1 MRAVVCHELTGPAGL
16 RVDELPEPTVS
27 AGELLIDVAAAG
39 MNFPDLLITQGKYQ
53 FKAAP
58 PFVPGGECAGTVRA
72 VGAGVT
78 DFAVGDRVAA
88 TMAFGAFAERVTA
101 NALGAAKLP
110 DNVPFETGAAVL
122 LAYGTTIH
130 ALVDRASLKKGESL
144 LVLGASGGVGSAAIE
159 IGKALGARVIAA
171 ARGAEKL
178 AYCKERG
185 ADEVIDYSTE
195 DLKNRAKAL
204 SGGEGVDVVY
214 DATGGSYTEAALR
227 AMAWNGRH
235 LVVGFAA
242 GTIPN
247 IPANLVLLKG
257 CSLVGVFWGAFTQ
270 RDPQKNRANCERV
283 LEWIANGTIRPHLDA
298 VLPFSRAREALER
311 FEQRTV
317 KGKLVLVPG

>member
-16 RVDELPEPTVS
+16 RVDEMPEPVAS
-27 AGELLIDVAAAG
+27 AGEILIDVAAAG
-39 MNFPDLLITQGKYQ
+39 VNFPDLLITQGKYQ

-88 TMAFGAFAERVTA
+88 TMAFGAFAERVAA

-130 ALVDRASLKKGESL
+130 ALVDRASLRAGETL

-171 ARGAEKL
+171 ARGPEKL
-178 AYCKERG
+178 AYCRERG
-185 ADEVIDYSTE
+185 ADEVIDYAAE
-195 DLKNRAKAL
+195 DLKERAKTL
-204 SGGEGVDVVY
+204 SNGGVDVTY
-214 DATGGSYTEAALR
+214 DATGSAYSEAALR

-242 GTIPN
+242 GSIPS

-270 RDPQKNRANCERV
+270 REPAHNRANVERV
-283 LEWIANGTIRPHLDA
+283 LRWIADGTIRPHIDA
-298 VLPFSRAREALER
+298 VIPFSRAAEALSR

-317 KGKLVLVPG
+317 KGKLVLIP

>member
-16 RVDELPEPTVS
+16 RVDEMPEPVAS
-27 AGELLIDVAAAG
+27 AGEILIDVAAAG
-39 MNFPDLLITQGKYQ
+39 VNFPDLLITQGKYQ

-88 TMAFGAFAERVTA
+88 TMAFGAFAERVAA

-130 ALVDRASLKKGESL
+130 ALVDRASLRAGETL

-171 ARGAEKL
+171 ARGPEKL
-178 AYCKERG
+178 AYCRERG
-185 ADEVIDYSTE
+185 ADEVIDY
-195 DLKNRAKAL
+195 
-204 SGGEGVDVVY
+204 
-214 DATGGSYTEAALR
+214 
-227 AMAWNGRH
+227 
-235 LVVGFAA
+235 
-242 GTIPN
+242 
-247 IPANLVLLKG
+247 
-257 CSLVGVFWGAFTQ
+257 
-270 RDPQKNRANCERV
+270 
-283 LEWIANGTIRPHLDA
+283 
-298 VLPFSRAREALER
+298 
-311 FEQRTV
+311 
-317 KGKLVLVPG
+317 